1 MDSKVAKL
9 LSHALG
15 LPADADDEAR
25 ERALRD
31 AGVEGGRLFTQEE
44 VNTLLAGNKKS
55 LRTENERLA
64 HELDEASGL
73 LRGLLDDEDAPPED
87 LRGRLDRVG
96 ECVVDLRR
104 RLAESDDSRQSAETR
119 ARETE
124 RDRLLVGAAGRAG
137 MIDPEGEGLTLFRHR
152 MKEVD
157 NGQWRFLDDEG
168 VECDVDDGLAAALSE
183 RKHLVRAQLR
193 PGSGSGQ
200 PRRMDPLADAGK
212 RLDACRKEPADPRD
226 NRDLLDL
233 ADALLD
239 VGRLRRGGL

>member
-152 MKEVD
+152 MTQTD
-157 NGQWRFLDDEG
+157 DGQWRFLDDDGDERPID
-168 VECDVDDGLAAALSE
+168 EGLAGALAG
-183 RKHLVRAQLR
+183 RKHLLRAQLR

-200 PRRMDPLADAGK
+200 PRQVDPLGNATQ
-212 RLDACRKEPADPRD
+212 RLDACRNKPADPRD
-226 NRDLLDL
+226 NRDLFDL